1 MRYTRGCSPRVIA
14 GQRRLMLRVCEQS
27 VRCAG
32 LRGAGSSCLNRD
44 NDDTVWSAR
53 VRQCGPPCTL
63 QIRLT
68 HHRPMSHHR
77 ATVGLRA
84 IFAIRQLARFTEA
97 RESSASESASDW
109 APIDTSSYQWCAG
122 RVRMLNTCSTC
133 KARWTV
139 ILDFGP
145 VRRPPGIMSSSTPPS
160 DKRMKPHP
168 KLLQNM
174 TEARVES

>member
-1 MRYTRGCSPRVIA
+1 MCPLLVTVRATAVPMRYTRGCSPRVIA

-133 KARWTV
+133 KGTMDRHPRLRACQTSARDHELFHAT
-139 ILDFGP
+139 I
-145 VRRPPGIMSSSTPPS
+145 R
-160 DKRMKPHP
+160 
-168 KLLQNM
+168 
-174 TEARVES
+174 